1 MSGKQKNVRIFLIKD
16 KILISHLTFYFSFSM
31 TLVDTLD
38 TLIIIGDYDEFE
50 HAVKLVIDNVKLD
63 NDIIVSVFETNIR
76 MVGGLLSA
84 HVLAEL
90 IRKNERRGSKYMKW
104 YRGELLEMAKDL
116 GYRLLPAFNTTTG
129 IPHARVNL
137 KYGMKSEQLK
147 NSRETCTACAGTVS
161 FQCGDICCQFLNLN
175 KIY

>member
-1 MSGKQKNVRIFLIKD
+1 
-16 KILISHLTFYFSFSM
+16 M

-38 TLIIIGDYDEFE
+38 TLCVIGDYDEFE
-50 HAVKLVIDNVKLD
+50 HAVKLVIENVKLD

-161 FQCGDICCQFLNLN
+161 CQCVDIC
-175 KIY
+175 Y